1 MKPYQKFRA
10 NLIRYV
16 STALTV
22 SLLVTL
28 RIETPCSQRG
38 NPNLAGRG
46 MRDAGCGMRDGGCGM
61 GDGGVAV
68 KPCLGLTVRIVIE
81 QERT

>member
-1 MKPYQKFRA
+1 MKQSENFRT

-28 RIETPCSQRG
+28 RVETPCSPPASAS
-38 NPNLAGRG
+38 PNVS
-46 MRDAGCGMRDGGCGM
+46 MRR
-61 GDGGVAV
+61 
-68 KPCLGLTVRIVIE
+68 CLTP
-81 QERT
+81 QFCCERF

>member
-1 MKPYQKFRA
+1 MKQSGNFRA

-28 RIETPCSQRG
+28 RVETPCSSPA
-38 NPNLAGRG
+38 NASPNVKLAAAS
-46 MRDAGCGMRDGGCGM
+46 DWSS
-61 GDGGVAV
+61 
-68 KPCLGLTVRIVIE
+68 
-81 QERT
+81 

>member
-1 MKPYQKFRA
+1 MKQSGNFRA

-28 RIETPCSQRG
+28 RVETPCSLPS
-38 NPNLAGRG
+38 NSPPAPTSPDKVACLL
-46 MRDAGCGMRDGGCGM
+46 RDHADGC
-61 GDGGVAV
+61 
-68 KPCLGLTVRIVIE
+68 
-81 QERT
+81 

>member
-1 MKPYQKFRA
+1 MKQSKNFRA

-28 RIETPCSQRG
+28 RVETPCSPPASAS
-38 NPNLAGRG
+38 PNVKL
-46 MRDAGCGMRDGGCGM
+46 
-61 GDGGVAV
+61 VAAS
-68 KPCLGLTVRIVIE
+68 GWSS
-81 QERT
+81 